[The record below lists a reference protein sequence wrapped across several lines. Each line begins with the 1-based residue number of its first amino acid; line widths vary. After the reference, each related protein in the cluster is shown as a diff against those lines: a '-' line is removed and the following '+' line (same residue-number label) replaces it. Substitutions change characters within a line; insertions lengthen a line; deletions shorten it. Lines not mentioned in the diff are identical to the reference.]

1 MKTSVLQRIRE
12 LIDYYSLSDR
22 KFAESI
28 GLPQTTIS
36 SLFQRGNE
44 PNVSIIQFILNVY
57 TVISPE
63 WLLTGQGSMFKTDI
77 VTDKSQIIN
86 TDIWER
92 FEELAIK
99 HFPNY
104 VENLQVMSKELNM
117 NKSRLKEILIDG
129 AFLSYSEII
138 NLSYSGINIEWLITG
153 EGSMLKSEVS
163 IPAINQE
170 YKGAPYYNVDFI
182 GGFDMVVND
191 QTTMPD
197 YYINYEPYNKE
208 GVMWCNVTGHSMEPE
223 INHGDTIAIKELKD
237 WQTYLPFGEVYGI
250 VTTEHRTIK
259 RVSKSD
265 KEGFMRLIPTNKN
278 PEFAAQDIPLT
289 IVMKVF
295 QVLGSVK
302 RFS

>member
-1 MKTSVLQRIRE
+1 MEETVSERLRKIIESE
-12 LIDYYSLSDR
+12 GLSAR
-22 KFAESI
+22 AFAEK
-28 GLPQTTIS
+28 L
-36 SLFQRGNE
+36 
-44 PNVSIIQFILNVY
+44 NVSQQVIFNYLSGRSPNYSTIQ
-57 TVISPE
+57 S
-63 WLLTGQGSMFKTDI
+63 I
-77 VTDKSQIIN
+77 VTTFPEIN
-86 TDIWER
+86 
-92 FEELAIK
+92 
-99 HFPNY
+99 
-104 VENLQVMSKELNM
+104 V
-117 NKSRLKEILIDG
+117 G
-129 AFLSYSEII
+129 
-138 NLSYSGINIEWLITG
+138 WLITG
-153 EGSMLKSEVS
+153 EGSMFKSEVS
-163 IPAINQE
+163 ISAINQE

-182 GGFDMVVND
+182 GGFDLVAND
-191 QTTMPD
+191 QTTIPD
-197 YYINYEPYNKE
+197 YYINYEPYNKD

-295 QVLGSVK
+295 QVLGSAK

>member
-1 MKTSVLQRIRE
+1 MEDIRE
-12 LIDYYSLSDR
+12 RFI
-22 KFAESI
+22 K
-28 GLPQTTIS
+28 
-36 SLFQRGNE
+36 
-44 PNVSIIQFILNVY
+44 ILNECYNGNQSQIASKLGLTQGHISNIVNRGSKPSADIIAKI
-57 TVISPE
+57 VEVSDISPA
-63 WLLTGQGSMFKTDI
+63 WLLTGK
-77 VTDKSQIIN
+77 
-86 TDIWER
+86 
-92 FEELAIK
+92 
-99 HFPNY
+99 
-104 VENLQVMSKELNM
+104 
-117 NKSRLKEILIDG
+117 
-129 AFLSYSEII
+129 
-138 NLSYSGINIEWLITG
+138 
-153 EGSMLKSEVS
+153 GSMLNTEVS

-182 GGFDMVVND
+182 GGFDLVAND

-197 YYINYEPYNKE
+197 YYINYEPYNKD